1 MKSCLKL
8 LKTVILAGGRGTRI
22 NEETGYRPKP
32 LIEIGG
38 MPVIWH
44 IMKIYSSHGIND
56 FVICCGYKGEMIKE
70 YFENYSRNRSDV
82 VINLK
87 HDHIISNEKDTKLW
101 NITLVDTGLETMT
114 GGRLKKIKKYVEE
127 ETFCVTYGDDLKS
140 VDISELIRF
149 HQKQGTLATL
159 TVTRHQDRFGV
170 VNISNEKVTA
180 LTEKPIMNDI
190 WINGGYFV
198 LEPKVL
204 DYIKDDS
211 TIFEQEPLN
220 ELIKRGQLSAYK
232 YFGQYQPLDTLKDKI
247 KLEEIWSSG
256 KAYWKIWK

>member
-1 MKSCLKL
+1 M
-8 LKTVILAGGRGTRI
+8 KTVILAGGRGTRI
-22 NEETGYRPKP
+22 NEETSSKPKP

-70 YFENYSRNRSDV
+70 YFENYSRSRSDV

-87 HDHIISNEKDTKLW
+87 HGQIESNEKDIRLW
-101 NITLVDTGLETMT
+101 NVTLVDTGLETMT
-114 GGRLKKIKKYVEE
+114 GGRIKRIKKHVEG
-127 ETFCVTYGDDLKS
+127 ETFCVTYGDDLKG
-140 VDISELIRF
+140 VDITGLVRF

-159 TVTRHQDRFGV
+159 TVARHQDRFGLV
-170 VNISNEKVTA
+170 SISDDKVTS

-204 DYIKDDS
+204 DFIKDDS

-220 ELIKRGQLSAYK
+220 ELIEHGQLSAYK
-232 YFGQYQPLDTLKDKI
+232 YLGEYQPLDTLKDKI
-247 KLEEIWSSG
+247 KLEELWSSG
-256 KAYWKIWK
+256 KAYWKI